1 MAFPVQQ
8 IFIRSS
14 LHEQYESGENSM
26 GFRSGLIK
34 IIGTYYRPGIVLNA
48 VPILTYII
56 LSTACEVR
64 ELMQKDAHFVLICI
78 DKKTEVQ
85 WVK

>member
-1 MAFPVQQ
+1 
-8 IFIRSS
+8 
-14 LHEQYESGENSM
+14 M

-64 ELMQKDAHFVLICI
+64 ELMQKDAHFVLIS
-78 DKKTEVQ
+78 
-85 WVK
+85 

>member
-1 MAFPVQQ
+1 MAFPVTNIYQAQ
-8 IFIRSS
+8 FTQTEWI
-14 LHEQYESGENSM
+14 GENSM

-34 IIGTYYRPGIVLNA
+34 TIGTYYGPGTVLNA

-64 ELMQKDAHFVLICI
+64 ELMQKEAHFVLIS
-78 DKKTEVQ
+78 
-85 WVK
+85 

>member
-1 MAFPVQQ
+1 
-8 IFIRSS
+8 
-14 LHEQYESGENSM
+14 M

-34 IIGTYYRPGIVLNA
+34 VIGTYYGPGIVLNA

-64 ELMQKDAHFVLICI
+64 ELMQKDACFVLISEI
-78 DKKTEVQ
+78 RKLRFSGSSNGPKIKDNSK
-85 WVK
+85 